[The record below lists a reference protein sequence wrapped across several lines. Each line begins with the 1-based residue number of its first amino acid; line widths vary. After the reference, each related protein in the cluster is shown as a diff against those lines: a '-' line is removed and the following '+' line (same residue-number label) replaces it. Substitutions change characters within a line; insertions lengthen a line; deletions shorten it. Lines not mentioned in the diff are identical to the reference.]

1 MMNKL
6 KGKGP
11 AEWVDGR
18 PFYRIY
24 QEGDGLVDIWLTP
37 GKPVPM
43 HIEGGLIDY
52 NIRVKAVQGIDPNDP
67 QWGGDLEEHIRRNYS
82 KWLESA
88 EEIEI

>member
-1 MMNKL
+1 M
-6 KGKGP
+6 
-11 AEWVDGR
+11 
-18 PFYRIY
+18 
-24 QEGDGLVDIWLTP
+24 Q
-37 GKPVPM
+37 
-43 HIEGGLIDY
+43 IEGGLIDY